1 MWIVFLSRSWWINS
15 SSDGKVICFF
25 FFFSSKSKLCD
36 NLHVLVSFFE
46 QILSSLLF
54 LRFCLRSH
62 SHSHSH
68 FSLSLS
74 LLLSTIHLVFPRSS
88 FLFIYW
94 HELREYGTT
103 TPLLLEFDVG
113 RNPFFLFFFFLLAGK
128 VVRWMSMQCAH
139 VCFLRYF
146 KRFFQN
152 GGIDGSRRSSKC
164 RVANTFLTVV
174 EENRNDLD
182 DLVKIPTYLVRCIV

>member
-1 MWIVFLSRSWWINS
+1 MVKWFVS
-15 SSDGKVICFF
+15 

-88 FLFIYW
+88 FLFVYW

-103 TPLLLEFDVG
+103 TPLLLKFDVG
-113 RNPFFLFFFFLLAGK
+113 RNPFFLFFFFFSRVKSFAGCRCNAHTCVFSVILSVFFK
-128 VVRWMSMQCAH
+128 TEGSMDRDEAAS
-139 VCFLRYF
+139 VESRILFLR
-146 KRFFQN
+146 
-152 GGIDGSRRSSKC
+152 
-164 RVANTFLTVV
+164 
-174 EENRNDLD
+174 
-182 DLVKIPTYLVRCIV
+182 

>member
-25 FFFSSKSKLCD
+25 FFFLPSQSYAIIYTCSFPFS
-36 NLHVLVSFFE
+36 NRFSLHYYFFVFVFVL
-46 QILSSLLF
+46 ILILILI
-54 LRFCLRSH
+54 
-62 SHSHSH
+62 

-74 LLLSTIHLVFPRSS
+74 PSFNDTFSLSS
-88 FLFIYW
+88 FFLPF
-94 HELREYGTT
+94 H
-103 TPLLLEFDVG
+103 LLARAARI
-113 RNPFFLFFFFLLAGK
+113 RNNDTAIARIRRWSKSFLSFFFFLLAGK
-128 VVRWMSMQCAH
+128 IVRWMSMQCAH

>member
-1 MWIVFLSRSWWINS
+1 MVKWFVS
-15 SSDGKVICFF
+15 FF
-25 FFFSSKSKLCD
+25 FFLPSQSYAIIYTCSFPFSNRFS
-36 NLHVLVSFFE
+36 LHYYFFVFVFVL
-46 QILSSLLF
+46 ILIF
-54 LRFCLRSH
+54 L
-62 SHSHSH
+62 
-68 FSLSLS
+68 SLSLS

-88 FLFIYW
+88 FLFVYW

-113 RNPFFLFFFFLLAGK
+113 RNPFILFFFFLLAGK